1 VHKSLS
7 IFEVNNKEGLVHLVN
22 PNSTTTYKGNLT
34 ISLGTLPFDKKI
46 NGGGW
51 IPVYQQEQGISTV

>member
-1 VHKSLS
+1 M
-7 IFEVNNKEGLVHLVN
+7 HLVN
-22 PNSTTTYKGNLT
+22 PNSITTYKGNLT
-34 ISLGTLPFDKKI
+34 ISLGTLPFYKKI